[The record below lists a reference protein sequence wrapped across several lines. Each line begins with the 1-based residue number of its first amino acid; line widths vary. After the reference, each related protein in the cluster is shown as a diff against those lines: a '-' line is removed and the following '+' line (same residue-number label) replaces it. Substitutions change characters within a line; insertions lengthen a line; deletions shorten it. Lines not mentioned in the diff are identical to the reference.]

1 MKKRVNLF
9 VLAIVVTLMITNVIP
24 VQAYESLMGFTET
37 RYWDKAHAYN
47 GYTLFAGAGNTYL
60 VDMEGRV
67 AHSWKMGTNPKLLE
81 NGDLLDASRDDPSGF
96 GGFQEMDWN
105 GNVVWKYTETRTDY
119 HPHHDFL
126 RIFNPKLNA
135 YTTLYI
141 ANKDLT
147 NDQCIAAG
155 CDPKHAPYNGAQM
168 DTIVEVDMQGK
179 IVWEWL
185 FFDHVIQDI
194 DSTKSN
200 YVGAVKTIADY
211 PGRLNLNLP
220 GHSVSKD
227 WLHCNSLDYNQAL
240 DQIVINSVQGEFYVI
255 DHGRT
260 FQSGDPASS
269 IRLAA
274 SQAGDFLYRFGD
286 PALYKQGDPPS
297 ISDNW
302 TNSTT
307 GTKQIGGSHDIQ
319 WIQPGLPGAGHF
331 LVFNN
336 GQYLFE
342 RTPQSYI
349 VEINGYLN
357 ASKQDTSQ
365 YVNPPAADYT
375 LLAPVD
381 EKDTHKLPKKIS
393 NQVVWTYS
401 SKSNVAF
408 FNHIGGSA
416 QRLPNGNTLICS
428 DTEGQLFEVTAD
440 GTVVWE
446 YINPAIKNGSLTVMM
461 DNLPMTNSVFRA
473 YRFTTDY
480 PGLAGKTLTAK
491 NTITSRTPD
500 YLTPAGIVAG
510 VQTNGINSG
519 STNVSEQNDLINS
532 PAVWLLWLSGGLG
545 FFAVGGLAGSG
556 LKSRRKN
563 LVWGGILVAAVLCSA
578 WGWRSS
584 TQQSNTVTPTEDT
597 TAVNAMKQTPNS
609 DAAKSSTKSS
619 GGQQTTSIPQQ
630 AASKAGGKAV
640 STDLTALTSGTC
652 TNNTSDSGQAKDCC
666 DCLPGTDAS
675 AIKTCRDAATNHDFS
690 QNSDFITFTA
700 PSTLGQ
706 NGDYSLFTTAGNQQ
720 DCKQL
725 CDSSDK
731 LACGDRRFCRD
742 ACDKLPAR

>member
-1 MKKRVNLF
+1 MKKRLNL
-9 VLAIVVTLMITNVIP
+9 LALFILVTIMLTNVMP
-24 VQAYESLMGFTET
+24 VQAYESLTGLTET
-37 RYWDKAHAYN
+37 RYWDKTKAYN
-47 GYTLFAGAGNTYL
+47 GYTLFAGAGNSYL

-81 NGDLLDASRDDPSGF
+81 NGDLLDASRNDPSGF
-96 GGFQEMDWN
+96 GGFQEMDWD
-105 GNVVWKYTETRTDY
+105 GNVVWKYTETRTNY

-135 YTTLYI
+135 YTTIYI

-147 NDQCIAAG
+147 NDECIAAG
-155 CDPKHAPYNGAQM
+155 CDPKRAPYNGAQM

-179 IVWEWL
+179 IVWEWS
-185 FFDHVIQDI
+185 FFDHVIQDV
-194 DSTKSN
+194 DATKAN
-200 YVGAVKTIADY
+200 YVGEGKTIADY
-211 PGRLNLNLP
+211 PGKLNLNLQ
-220 GHSVSKD
+220 GHTVSKD

-255 DHGRT
+255 DHGNT
-260 FQSGDPASS
+260 FQSGDPVSS
-269 IRLAA
+269 IKLAA

-365 YVNPPAADYT
+365 YVNPPAAGYT
-375 LLAPVD
+375 VLAPAD

-393 NQVVWTYS
+393 NQVVWTYN
-401 SKSNVAF
+401 SKSNVSF

-428 DTEGQLFEVTAD
+428 DTEGLLFEVTAD
-440 GTVVWE
+440 GTLVWE
-446 YINPAIKNGSLTVMM
+446 YINPATKDGNLTVMT

-473 YRFTTDY
+473 YRFTADY
-480 PGLAGKTLTAK
+480 AGLKGKTLTAK
-491 NTITSRTPD
+491 NTITGRTPD
-500 YLTPAGIVAG
+500 YLTPAGIASNS
-510 VQTNGINSG
+510 QTNVTTSG
-519 STNVSEQNDLINS
+519 ALSNSEQADLLTS
-532 PAVWLLWLSGGLG
+532 PAVWLLLLSGGLG
-545 FFAVGGLAGSG
+545 FFAVGGLVGTG
-556 LKSRRKN
+556 LKSRKKN
-563 LVWGGILVAAVLCSA
+563 MLWGGILVAALLVAA
-578 WGWRSS
+578 WGWRST
-584 TQQSNTVTPTEDT
+584 TQLTNVVTPM
-597 TAVNAMKQTPNS
+597 TATATLNVKKPTPNNS
-609 DAAKSSTKSS
+609 GMTQPTKPAAGNQSTTVSSQPVKPADGTAIS
-619 GGQQTTSIPQQ
+619 
-630 AASKAGGKAV
+630 
-640 STDLTALTSGTC
+640 ALTSDVC
-652 TNNTSDSGQAKDCC
+652 INNTSDAGQAKDCC
-666 DCLPGTDAS
+666 DCLTGADVAT
-675 AIKTCRDAATNHDFS
+675 IKACRDAVPNHDFS
-690 QNSDFITFTA
+690 QNSSLTTFTA
-700 PSTLGQ
+700 SSTLGQ
-706 NGDYSLFTTAGNQQ
+706 NGDYSLFTAAGNQQ

-731 LACGDRRFCRD
+731 LTCGDRRFCRD